1 MFNDNE
7 RTDQALKLSFL
18 YTFVN
23 WGRVYLE
30 IHSLSLFDFIEWLLS
45 R

>member
-1 MFNDNE
+1 MIE
-7 RTDQALKLSFL
+7 RFDQVLKLSFL

-30 IHSLSLFDFIEWLLS
+30 DHYLSMIDFIEWLLPN
-45 R
+45 

>member
-1 MFNDNE
+1 MIECSMIMNV
-7 RTDQALKLSFL
+7 TDQALKLSFL

-30 IHSLSLFDFIEWLLS
+30 DHFLSLFDFIE
-45 R
+45 